1 MATTIKKITDANVYL
16 DGTSFLGK
24 AQEVNLPDLKFQMSA
39 HNALGMFGKIDLPSG
54 LEPLEATIKM
64 NGIYKE
70 FQKLLADPFT
80 SRTLVVY
87 ANQETWTGGGR
98 TAQEQVV
105 ITMVGTSKSAPLG
118 AFKQH
123 EPADASGVFAITA
136 AKLEIAGDTVFD
148 VDVLNNIFKVNG
160 TDLLSDYRAN
170 LAL

>member
-24 AQEVNLPDLKFQMSA
+24 AQEVSLPDLKFQMSA
-39 HNALGMFGKIDLPSG
+39 HNALGMFGKIELPSG
-54 LEPLEATIKM
+54 LEALEATIKM
-64 NGIYKE
+64 NGIYAE
-70 FQKLLADPFT
+70 FQKLLADPYT

-105 ITMVGTSKSAPLG
+105 ITMVGTSKSTPLG
-118 AFKQH
+118 SFKQH

-136 AKLEIAGDTVFD
+136 AKLEIAGATIFD

-160 TDLLSDYRAN
+160 VDLLADYRAN